1 MRLTIV
7 GCAGSYPNGGGA
19 ASCYLIEHD
28 GFRLLVDLG
37 SGALGPLHTHVD
49 PLAIDGIL
57 LSHLHADHFLDICPM
72 FVVRR
77 YGPTGIAP
85 VIPVYA
91 PAGAAERIAAAYG
104 NSAEELAEV
113 FDVREMPA
121 DAAFSLG
128 PITVTATQVDH
139 PVVAYALRLEA
150 AGRVLTYSGD
160 TAACEA
166 LVSAARGAHLALFEA
181 SFRDCDD
188 NPPFLHMSA
197 RDAAQSAVAAGAER
211 LVLTHMVAW
220 HDNSGALEEA
230 AVFGGEVLIAAPG
243 MVLEV

>member
-1 MRLTIV
+1 MRLTVV
-7 GCAGSYPNGGGA
+7 GCAGSYPNSGGA
-19 ASCYLIEHD
+19 ASCYLVEHE
-28 GFRLLVDLG
+28 GFRVLIDLG
-37 SGALGPLHTHVD
+37 SGALGPLHSHVD
-49 PLAIDGIL
+49 PLSIDAIV

-77 YGPTGIAP
+77 YGPTGLAP

-91 PAGAAERIAAAYG
+91 PAGAGERIAAAYG
-104 NSAEELAEV
+104 NTVAELAEV

-121 DAAFSLG
+121 EAFAVG
-128 PITVTATQVDH
+128 PVTVSATQVEH

-166 LVSAARGAHLALFEA
+166 LVAAARGAHVALFEA

-188 NPPFLHMSA
+188 NPEFLHMSA
-197 RDAAQSAVAAGAER
+197 RDAAECAAAAGAER

-220 HDNSGALEEA
+220 HDNSGARAEA
-230 AVFGGEVLIAAPG
+230 AGFGGEVLIAEPG
-243 MVLEV
+243 LVLDI